1 MTGEELERRIKAKQ
15 APIILDVR
23 TDFEFRSGHL
33 PGAVH
38 APLLKVLQA
47 TTAVSRSKT
56 DLIVIT
62 CEHGPRAQLARM
74 LLMWRGYKN
83 IELLDGHMARWRHAG
98 RSVKK
103 NKEAGA

>member
-23 TDFEFRSGHL
+23 SGFEFRSGHL

-38 APLLKVLQA
+38 APLVKVLQA
-47 TTAVSRSKT
+47 TAAVLHNKT
-56 DLIVIT
+56 DLIVVT

-74 LLMWRGYKN
+74 LLTWRGYKN
-83 IELLDGHMARWRHAG
+83 IELLEGHMAHWRHSG

-103 NKEAGA
+103 NK